1 MIIVITGATKG
12 IGRATARGMAKKG
25 TALFPINYKNIFG
38 IIFFFS
44 SLFFLSCDP
53 AKKPIPLSES
63 IWRVI
68 DTLDGDFAIAYFNIN
83 SRDSILIHENE
94 QFHAASTMKTPVMIE
109 AFKQMQKRGLKLSDS
124 LEIYNNFYS
133 IVDSS
138 TYSLSPENDGDT
150 LLYHY
155 IGQKVTW
162 ENLIDLMITRSSNL
176 ATNIL
181 IDHLGAQNVTF
192 TMRDLGAPDIQVLR
206 GVEDIKAYNAGL
218 SNTTTAYDLMRI
230 YVKLADYEVIDSASS
245 QAMIDVLLNQE
256 FNSLIP
262 APLPADVKV
271 AHKTGEITGVHHD
284 SGIVM
289 LPNGQRYVLVILSK
303 NVQNMNDADKG
314 MIEISR
320 LVYESILHAQKAQ

>member
-1 MIIVITGATKG
+1 MNYQNIVYSIFFLN
-12 IGRATARGMAKKG
+12 
-25 TALFPINYKNIFG
+25 ALF
-38 IIFFFS
+38 
-44 SLFFLSCDP
+44 LQCCDRV
-53 AKKPIPLSES
+53 KTSHTLSETIRS
-63 IWRVI
+63 II
-68 DTLDGDFAIAYFNIN
+68 DTQDGEFAVAYFNI
-83 SRDSILIHENE
+83 DSGDTILIHANE
-94 QFHAASTMKTPVMIE
+94 RFHAASTMKTPVMIE
-109 AFKQMQKRGLKLSDS
+109 AFKQMKEKNLKLADS
-124 LEIYNNFYS
+124 IEVYNQFYS

-150 LLYHY
+150 LLYKY
-155 IGQKVTW
+155 IGQKSTW

-181 IDHLGAQNVTF
+181 IQHLGAHNVTLS
-192 TMRDLGAPDIQVLR
+192 MRDLGAPDIQVLR
-206 GVEDIKAYNAGL
+206 GVEDVKAYNAGL

-230 YVKLADYEVIDSASS
+230 YVKLARYEVIDSASS
-245 QAMIDVLLNQE
+245 QAMIDVLLSQE

-289 LPNGQRYVLVILSK
+289 LPDGQWYVLIILSK
-303 NVQNMNDADKG
+303 NVLDMDKADEK

-320 LVYESILHAQKAQ
+320 LVYEYVLHPLKGQKKT